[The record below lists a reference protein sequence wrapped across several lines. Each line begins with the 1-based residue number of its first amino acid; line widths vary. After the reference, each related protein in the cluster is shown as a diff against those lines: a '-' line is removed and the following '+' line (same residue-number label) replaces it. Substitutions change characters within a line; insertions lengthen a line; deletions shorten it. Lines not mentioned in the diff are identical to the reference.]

1 MSKNRLF
8 TGQPIFTQLLKYIP
22 REMFHQLVK
31 KHSNDYYV
39 KSFTSYDQLVS
50 MLFAVFQQCTSI
62 RELVTGMQAWFS
74 KLQHLGLKDYPKRS
88 TLSDAN
94 KKRTA
99 ALFED
104 LFHKLSCRYFLPD
117 SRSLKLE
124 ERIYLVDSTT
134 IELFQDI
141 MSGAGISKANGKRK
155 GGVKAHM
162 LINLKHQIPSVVYLT
177 PAKENDRVFMNKI
190 VVPPGSIL
198 VFDKGYAKYNQ
209 WQRWTEQNIYWV
221 TRLSDVAYYQ
231 VLEDREV
238 NEIQKAK
245 GIISDELVLLGVATS
260 PGSET
265 TMTRRIVYYDQQK
278 ERTFTF
284 VTNHLKLSA
293 YNITFLYK
301 QRWSIEIAFKSLKQ
315 NFQIKYFLGDNA
327 NAIQIQIWCALIAD
341 LLTKIVKHSIIRR
354 GWSYANISSM
364 IRIHLATY
372 VDLIEFFNA
381 PEKTMKKYI
390 KQLTGQLRLQLNTS

>member
-1 MSKNRLF
+1 MNKSKVF
-8 TGQPIFTQLLKYIP
+8 TGQPIFTQLLRIIP
-22 REMFHQLVK
+22 RELFHRLVK
-31 KHSNDYYV
+31 KYNSDYYV
-39 KSFTSYDQLVS
+39 KKFTSYDQLVS
-50 MLFAVFQQCTSI
+50 MLFAVFQQCTGI
-62 RELVTGMQAWFS
+62 RELVTGMQAWYS
-74 KLQHLGLKDYPKRS
+74 KLAHLGLSDYPRRS

-99 ALFED
+99 ALFEE

-117 SRSLKLE
+117 SRSLKME

-134 IELFQDI
+134 VDLFQDI

-190 VVPPGSIL
+190 TVPPGSIL
-198 VFDKGYAKYNQ
+198 VFDKGYAKYSQ
-209 WQRWTEQNIYWV
+209 WQRWTEKNIYWV
-221 TRLSDVAYYQ
+221 TRLSDVAYFQ
-231 VLEDREV
+231 VLEDRPV
-238 NEIQKAK
+238 NDIQKAK
-245 GIISDELVLLGVATS
+245 GIISDELVLLGAATS

-265 TMTRRIVYYDQQK
+265 IIARRIVYYDAVK
-278 ERTFTF
+278 KRAFTF
-284 VTNHLKLSA
+284 ITNHLKLGA
-293 YNITFLYK
+293 YNIAFLYK

-341 LLTKIVKHSIIRR
+341 LLSKIVKHSITKRC
-354 GWSYANISSM
+354 WSYSNICSM
-364 IRIHLATY
+364 IRMHLATY
-372 VDLIEFFNA
+372 VDLIEFFNS

-390 KQLTGQLRLQLNTS
+390 KKIDNQLRLQLDTS

>member
-1 MSKNRLF
+1 MSKSTVF
-8 TGQPIFTQLLKYIP
+8 TGQPIFTQLLRYISK
-22 REMFHQLVK
+22 EKFNQLVK
-31 KHSNDYYV
+31 KHKTDYYV
-39 KSFTSYDQLVS
+39 KTFTSYDQLVS
-50 MLFAVFQQCTSI
+50 MLFAVFQQCSGI

-74 KLQHLGLKDYPKRS
+74 KLQHLGLQNYPKRS

-99 ALFED
+99 ALYEE
-104 LFHKLSCRYFLPD
+104 LFHQLSRIYFLPD
-117 SRSLKLE
+117 SRSVKLE

-134 IELFQDI
+134 VDLFQDV

-162 LINLKHQIPSVVYLT
+162 VINLKHLIPSVVFLS

-190 VVPPGSIL
+190 AVPPGSIL
-198 VFDKGYAKYNQ
+198 VFDKGYVKYGQ

-221 TRLSDVAYYQ
+221 TRLSEVASFQ
-231 VLEDREV
+231 VLENRDV
-238 NEIQKAK
+238 SEIQREK
-245 GIISDELVLLGVATS
+245 GILSDELVLLGTETS
-260 PGSET
+260 PGSESIIA
-265 TMTRRIVYYDQQK
+265 RRVVYYDTDK

-284 VTNHLKLSA
+284 ITNHLKLSPF
-293 YNITFLYK
+293 NIAFLYK

-341 LLTKIVKHSIIRR
+341 LLVKIIKYSVSKRR
-354 GWSYANISSM
+354 WSFSNICAM
-364 IRIHLATY
+364 IRMHLSTY
-372 VDLIEFFNA
+372 VNLIEFLNS

-390 KQLTGQLRLQLNTS
+390 KHFNYQLKLNLNTS